1 MASPDTGG
9 HSPFGSKLFG
19 SSSMNTSSGG
29 GGSSSAT
36 GSSSF
41 FKRSITSN
49 PMSSTTITGKS
60 SIKRDV
66 GIKVGYR
73 SFRSLIDRES
83 LLSCLLAMNST
94 LLFELR
100 LTFECL

>member
-1 MASPDTGG
+1 MSSPDTGG
-9 HSPFGSKLFG
+9 GGSPFGSKLFG
-19 SSSMNTSSGG
+19 ISSSMNTSSSSGGG
-29 GGSSSAT
+29 GGSSSSNT

-66 GIKVGYR
+66 GIKV
-73 SFRSLIDRES
+73 S
-83 LLSCLLAMNST
+83 
-94 LLFELR
+94 
-100 LTFECL
+100 